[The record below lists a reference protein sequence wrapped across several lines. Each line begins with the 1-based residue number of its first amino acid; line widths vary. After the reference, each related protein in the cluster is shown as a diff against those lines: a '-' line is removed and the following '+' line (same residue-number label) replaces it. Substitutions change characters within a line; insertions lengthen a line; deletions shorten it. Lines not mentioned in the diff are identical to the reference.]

1 MPKQKNDKQARF
13 MQDFRDYNKRQKRL
27 GLKEV
32 TLKEY
37 TAKRKGKSRYKPR
50 VVASNIDA
58 KTHIRTA
65 VKPPS
70 GVGIGSATPRKAENK
85 YTGDKLMGIATMHK
99 SNMVP
104 VFKASDAEDIA
115 KMRRN

>member
-1 MPKQKNDKQARF
+1 MPKQKIDKQARL
-13 MQDFRDYNKRQKRL
+13 MQDFKDYNKRQKRF

-32 TLKEY
+32 TFKEFM
-37 TAKRKGKSRYKPR
+37 TKRKGKSRYKGK
-50 VVASNIDA
+50 VVVGSHEA
-58 KTHIRTA
+58 KSA
-65 VKPPS
+65 VRQSPQVTS
-70 GVGIGSATPRKAENK
+70 GRGIGSAIPKKAENQ